1 MKFKK
6 IVIALIAFLVGG
18 LVVGAGIYGY
28 QHKDSLFPGGSS
40 EVTSEVTSDSSET
53 SIPVSQFRGQHTLNA
68 IGPSNGV
75 TLNVAIEPANAT
87 NQNVAWYIAW
97 DGDQAGEE
105 ADYLSM
111 VDDGLSA
118 YIYAKQAWDGNIVLT
133 VELEGFTDTCT
144 INYINLPTQIT
155 TNQYVVVTGQG
166 APNVVTGSHTSI
178 SIETGNTVTIALNPS
193 RTDSLTVD
201 NKTMA
206 YEVISGNAV
215 TAITLDSY
223 FSISATGATAG
234 TSVIKV
240 YSTPNPDV
248 YITFTITVNN
258 PVVPVAGIS
267 LDQNNI
273 EL

>member
-6 IVIALIAFLVGG
+6 IIIALIAFLVGG

-28 QHKDSLFPGGSS
+28 QHKDSLFPGSS
-40 EVTSEVTSDSSET
+40 DSSSET
-53 SIPVSQFRGQHTLNA
+53 SIPISQFRGQHTLNA

-75 TLNVAIEPANAT
+75 TLTVSIEPANAT

-97 DGDQAGEE
+97 DGEQAGEE

-118 YIYAKQAWDGNIVLT
+118 YIYAKQAWDGNIILT
-133 VELEGFTDTCT
+133 VELEGFSDTCT

-155 TNQYVVVTGQG
+155 TSQYVVNTGQG
-166 APNVVTGSHTSI
+166 APTVVTGSHTEMAI
-178 SIETGNTVTIALNPS
+178 NTGNTITIGLNLL
-193 RTDSLTVD
+193 RTDSFTID

-206 YEVISGNAV
+206 YEVISGNSL
-215 TAITLDSY
+215 TAIKLDSY

-240 YSTPNPDV
+240 YSVPNPNV

-267 LDQNNI
+267 LDQTNI
-273 EL
+273 EF